1 MYIVSV
7 NYVKPLDEVDRH
19 LSGHVQF
26 LDEYYAKGVF
36 IASGRKVPRSGG
48 IIMAKGIGRGELED
62 ILAQDPF
69 KVNGVAVYDITEFVA
84 SKTSDEFAGLTGL

>member
-7 NYVKPLDEVDRH
+7 NYVKPLDEVDRY
-19 LSGHVQF
+19 LPGHVQF

-36 IASGRKVPRSGG
+36 IASGRKVPRTGG
-48 IIMAKGIGRGELED
+48 IIMAKGVGRAELED

-69 KVNGVAVYDITEFVA
+69 KANGVAVYEITEFAA
-84 SKTSDEFAGLTGL
+84 SKASSEFASLIGL